1 MVWTL
6 AQRSLAGS
14 AAPKQ
19 ALGSPPASGAEDVG
33 EVELDRFVELFVGAR
48 AGVTVGAPAD
58 ELGGVPEPGAFHVVV
73 ADLHDAFRAQRSEG
87 QVLARGPPAGFC
99 AAGRPGALLLL
110 GPRPRV
116 AVERGDQ
123 RLHLLEQLLAALHR
137 ERANHAHAGQLA
149 VGVVK

>member
-33 EVELDRFVELFVGAR
+33 EVELDRFVELFVGAG

-73 ADLHDAFRAQRSEG
+73 ADLDDALGPQWGEG
-87 QVLARGPPAGFC
+87 QVLARAPPAGFGV
-99 AAGRPGALLLL
+99 AWRPGTLLLP
-110 GPRPRV
+110 GPCPRV
-116 AVERGDQ
+116 LVEGGDQ
-123 RLHLLEQLLAALHR
+123 RLHLFEQ
-137 ERANHAHAGQLA
+137 
-149 VGVVK
+149 